1 MTKIKM
7 AFDSDVA
14 KDVGTDAAIIL
25 SNIEYWQEINRANNI
40 NFKEGR
46 YWTYNSVKAF
56 NEIFSYLTP
65 RKIRTCLDKLE
76 SKGYIVSSNFNKKN
90 YDRTKWFNVP
100 LRTICQKRQIELS
113 EMSNR
118 VDENDKPIPNS
129 KQQIVNTNNK
139 HNTSIE
145 ENLFSLDDCVYH
157 LQHKTQ
163 HLHKSNMS
171 NETFNR
177 LFTLYKCSIDKSG
190 YITTTDKQLTQN

>member
-157 LQHKTQ
+157 LQYKTQ
-163 HLHKSNMS
+163 YLHQSKMS
-171 NETFNR
+171 KDTFNR
-177 LFTLYKCSIDKSG
+177 LFTLYKCSVDKDG
-190 YITTTDKQLTQN
+190 YINTHDKQLT